1 MKKPYDRVT
10 EAYNDKLGYEFG
22 RKTRERV
29 HWICEQAHGTRIL
42 DVGCSQGITSILLGR
57 EGKQSLG
64 IDLLEK
70 SITYAKSQLE
80 LEEQMTKDNVEFVQS
95 NFINYNF
102 QDEKFDTII
111 FGEILE
117 HISDPYPF
125 MMKAKRLLK
134 ENGRIIVTVPFGI
147 NDYFDHKKTYYL
159 TDLLGFQDND
169 IQVYSIKFLGKWI
182 GAIFK
187 KDFTNENQFKLNEEL
202 IKELEQQFKQIERD
216 YISDKLKQKQLINSM
231 EDQLALKNESFEKKK
246 KQIQNSL
253 QNQVEQL
260 RNDKSDIE
268 KRNKR
273 NEDTLKT
280 FEIESA
286 VLKTEIKALTNE
298 VEQYKSQMKTNESV
312 IVDFTNENQV
322 LKEKISVYEDNK
334 VNLELKITRLIEKNR
349 SINEDYEITI
359 EEQNKKIAD
368 LHEKV
373 NLLEDKEL
381 DNDQIIDEQK
391 ESEKLRAELTKVK
404 KKENQTK
411 EILEKQ
417 KTQFNKELRG
427 LKARHSLILKERI
440 HLKEQLY
447 EAYTKEE
454 RLLKSYSKL
463 LKRYKALSESKL
475 GRLTLAYWEKRT
487 QKRNKAKRR

>member
-1 MKKPYDRVT
+1 
-10 EAYNDKLGYEFG
+10 
-22 RKTRERV
+22 
-29 HWICEQAHGTRIL
+29 
-42 DVGCSQGITSILLGR
+42 
-57 EGKQSLG
+57 
-64 IDLLEK
+64 
-70 SITYAKSQLE
+70 
-80 LEEQMTKDNVEFVQS
+80 
-95 NFINYNF
+95 
-102 QDEKFDTII
+102 
-111 FGEILE
+111 
-117 HISDPYPF
+117 
-125 MMKAKRLLK
+125 
-134 ENGRIIVTVPFGI
+134 
-147 NDYFDHKKTYYL
+147 
-159 TDLLGFQDND
+159 
-169 IQVYSIKFLGKWI
+169 
-182 GAIFK
+182 
-187 KDFTNENQFKLNEEL
+187 
-202 IKELEQQFKQIERD
+202 
-216 YISDKLKQKQLINSM
+216 
-231 EDQLALKNESFEKKK
+231 
-246 KQIQNSL
+246 
-253 QNQVEQL
+253 
-260 RNDKSDIE
+260 
-268 KRNKR
+268 
-273 NEDTLKT
+273 
-280 FEIESA
+280 
-286 VLKTEIKALTNE
+286 
-298 VEQYKSQMKTNESV
+298 
-312 IVDFTNENQV
+312 
-322 LKEKISVYEDNK
+322 KEKISVYEDNK

>member
-1 MKKPYDRVT
+1 
-10 EAYNDKLGYEFG
+10 
-22 RKTRERV
+22 
-29 HWICEQAHGTRIL
+29 
-42 DVGCSQGITSILLGR
+42 
-57 EGKQSLG
+57 
-64 IDLLEK
+64 
-70 SITYAKSQLE
+70 
-80 LEEQMTKDNVEFVQS
+80 FVQS
-95 NFINYNF
+95 NFINYNI
-102 QDEKFDTII
+102 QDERFDTII

-381 DNDQIIDEQK
+381 DNDQLIDEQK
-391 ESEKLRAELTKVK
+391 VSEKLRAELTKVK
-404 KKENQTK
+404 KRENQTK
-411 EILEKQ
+411 ETLEKQ

-427 LKARHSLILKERI
+427 LKAR
-440 HLKEQLY
+440 
-447 EAYTKEE
+447 
-454 RLLKSYSKL
+454 
-463 LKRYKALSESKL
+463 
-475 GRLTLAYWEKRT
+475 
-487 QKRNKAKRR
+487 